1 MFLVNSFIVFAQ
13 AGTVQQ
19 LIGIVGGI
27 IASIIPIV
35 IALALLCFVW
45 GLAKFIL
52 HADDENERAKGKN
65 IMVWG
70 IVALFVIVT
79 VWGIIAVLQ
88 NTFIGSGG
96 TTGCAVSVFGVCVTS
111 SISLLYAVCLPHLI
125 TQVSQYFL

>member
-1 MFLVNSFIVFAQ
+1 MNNIMSKLQYNTAKVITFGALTFLLTPFIAFAQ

-35 IALALLCFVW
+35 IALALLFFFW

-79 VWGIIAVLQ
+79 VWAL
-88 NTFIGSGG
+88 
-96 TTGCAVSVFGVCVTS
+96 
-111 SISLLYAVCLPHLI
+111 
-125 TQVSQYFL
+125 SQYFKTPLLDLEVPLVVQYLFLVFV

>member
-1 MFLVNSFIVFAQ
+1 MNNIMSKLQYNTAKVITFGALTFLLTPFIAFAQ

-35 IALALLCFVW
+35 IALALLFFFW

-88 NTFIGSGG
+88 NTFIGPGG

-111 SISLLYAVCLPHLI
+111 
-125 TQVSQYFL
+125 

>member
-1 MFLVNSFIVFAQ
+1 MNNIMSKLQYNTAKVITFGALTFLLTPFIAFAQ

-27 IASIIPIV
+27 IALAIPVV
-35 IALALLCFVW
+35 ISLALLYFFW

-52 HADDENERAKGKN
+52 HADDENEREKGKK

-88 NTFIGSGG
+88 NTFIGPGG
-96 TTGCAVSVFGVCVTS
+96 ITGCAVSVFGVCVS
-111 SISLLYAVCLPHLI
+111 
-125 TQVSQYFL
+125 

>member
-1 MFLVNSFIVFAQ
+1 MNNIISKLKYNMGKVVTFSILTFLFAPLVAYAQ

-19 LIGIVGGI
+19 LVTIVGGI

-35 IALALLCFVW
+35 IALALLFFFW

-52 HADDENERAKGKN
+52 HADDEAERAKGKN

-79 VWGIIAVLQ
+79 VWGIIVVLQ
-88 NTFIGSGG
+88 NTFIGPGG
-96 TTGCAVSVFGVCVTS
+96 TTGCAVSVYGFCLTS
-111 SISLLYAVCLPHLI
+111 
-125 TQVSQYFL
+125 

>member
-1 MFLVNSFIVFAQ
+1 MSKLQHNTAKVITFSVLASLLTPFVAFAQ

-27 IASIIPIV
+27 IALAIPVV
-35 IALALLCFVW
+35 ISLALLYFFW

-52 HADDENERAKGKN
+52 HADDESERAKGKS

-88 NTFIGSGG
+88 STFIGPGG
-96 TTGCAVSVFGVCVTS
+96 ITGCAVSVFGVCVT
-111 SISLLYAVCLPHLI
+111 
-125 TQVSQYFL
+125 

>member
-1 MFLVNSFIVFAQ
+1 MAKVVTLSVLMFLLTPFIAFAQ

-27 IASIIPIV
+27 IALAIPVV
-35 IALALLCFVW
+35 ISLALLYFFW

-52 HADDENERAKGKN
+52 HADDESERAKGKS

-88 NTFIGSGG
+88 STFIGPGG
-96 TTGCAVSVFGVCVTS
+96 ITGCAVSVFGVCVS
-111 SISLLYAVCLPHLI
+111 
-125 TQVSQYFL
+125 

>member
-1 MFLVNSFIVFAQ
+1 MNNIISKLEYNTAKVITFGALTFLFAPFIAFAQ

-27 IASIIPIV
+27 IALAIPVV
-35 IALALLCFVW
+35 ISLALLYFFW

-52 HADDENERAKGKN
+52 HADDESERAKGKS

-88 NTFIGSGG
+88 STFIGPGG
-96 TTGCAVSVFGVCVTS
+96 ITGCAVSVFGVCVT
-111 SISLLYAVCLPHLI
+111 
-125 TQVSQYFL
+125 